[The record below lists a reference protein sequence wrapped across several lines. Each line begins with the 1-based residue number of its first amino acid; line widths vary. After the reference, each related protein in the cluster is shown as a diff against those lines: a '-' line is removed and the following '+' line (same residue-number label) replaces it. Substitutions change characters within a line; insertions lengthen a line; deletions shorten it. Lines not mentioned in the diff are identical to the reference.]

1 MGRKTQITKEII
13 LETALQM
20 LIREGYRAIT
30 VKTLAAEIGCST
42 QPIVW
47 HFETMNGFR
56 KAFFDYCIDFAKS
69 RFTVWNG
76 SLDELLAETARG
88 YITIA
93 CNMPHLFRF
102 VFVDNKED
110 CKASD
115 VVQKLQLDN
124 TKKIISLLCEEKGL
138 TEAQAAAFL
147 MNYEFYI
154 HGIASYTA
162 SGFVNYPEE
171 EIIAMTNRARDAFL
185 AYERESAYVC
195 AKP

>member
-13 LETALQM
+13 LETALAM
-20 LIREGYRAIT
+20 LLRDGYTSIT
-30 VKTLAAEIGCST
+30 IKTLAAEIGCST

-47 HFETMNGFR
+47 HFENMHGFR
-56 KAFFDYCIDFAKS
+56 KAFFEYCMDYAKS
-69 RFTVWNG
+69 QFTVWNG
-76 SLDELLAETARG
+76 SLDDLLTETARG

-110 CKASD
+110 CKTSD

-124 TKKIISLLCEEKGL
+124 TKKIIELLCKEKDL
-138 TEAQAAAFL
+138 TEPQAASFL

-171 EIIAMTNRARDAFL
+171 EIITMANRARDAFL
-185 AYERESAYVC
+185 AFEGR
-195 AKP
+195 

>member
-30 VKTLAAEIGCST
+30 IKTLAAEIGCST

-56 KAFFDYCIDFAKS
+56 KAFLDYCIDFAKS

-138 TEAQAAAFL
+138 TEAQATAFL

>member
-13 LETALQM
+13 LETALAM
-20 LIREGYRAIT
+20 LIRDGYSAINI
-30 VKTLAAEIGCST
+30 KTLAAEIGCST

-47 HFETMNGFR
+47 HFENMNGFR
-56 KAFFDYCIDFAKS
+56 QAFFEYCIDYAKS

-76 SLDELLAETARG
+76 SLDDLLAETARG

-93 CNMPHLFRF
+93 CNMPNLFRF
-102 VFVDNKED
+102 VFVDNKD
-110 CKASD
+110 D

-124 TKKIISLLCEEKGL
+124 TKKIIHLLCQEKGL
-138 TEAQAAAFL
+138 TESQAASFL

-171 EIIAMTNRARDAFL
+171 EIIAMANRAKEAFL
-185 AYERESAYVC
+185 EYERSNHRETQ
-195 AKP
+195 

>member
-13 LETALQM
+13 LKTALQM
-20 LIREGYRAIT
+20 LIRDGYESIT

-47 HFETMNGFR
+47 HFENMNGFR
-56 KAFFDYCIDFAKS
+56 KAFFEYCIEYAKS
-69 RFTVWNG
+69 QFTAWNG
-76 SLDELLAETARG
+76 SLDDLLTETARG

-93 CNMPHLFRF
+93 CNMPRLFRF

-110 CKASD
+110 CKASE

-124 TKKIISLLCEEKGL
+124 TTKIIELLCREKGL
-138 TEAQAAAFL
+138 TEAQAASFL

-154 HGIASYTA
+154 HGVASYTA
-162 SGFVNYPEE
+162 SGFVNYPEAD
-171 EIIAMTNRARDAFL
+171 IIAMANRARDAFL
-185 AYERESAYVC
+185 AYERL
-195 AKP
+195 

>member
-13 LETALQM
+13 LEAALKM
-20 LIREGYRAIT
+20 LIRDGYGAIT

-47 HFETMNGFR
+47 HFENMQKFR
-56 KAFFDYCIDFAKS
+56 QEFFYYCICYAKEQ
-69 RFTVWNG
+69 FTVWNG
-76 SLDELLAETARG
+76 SLDDLLTETARG
-88 YITIA
+88 YVTIA

-102 VFVDNKED
+102 VFVDNKEE
-110 CKASD
+110 CKNSD
-115 VVQKLQLDN
+115 AVQDLQLDN
-124 TKKIISLLCEEKGL
+124 TKKIIHLLCEEKGL
-138 TEAQAAAFL
+138 NEQQAASFL

-171 EIIAMTNRARDAFL
+171 EIIAMANKAKEAFL
-185 AYERESAYVC
+185 SNEFRQYN
-195 AKP
+195 

>member
-1 MGRKTQITKEII
+1 MGRKTQITREII

-20 LIREGYRAIT
+20 LIREGYGAIT

-42 QPIVW
+42 QPVVW
-47 HFETMNGFR
+47 HFENMNGFR
-56 KAFFDYCIDFAKS
+56 KAFFEYCIAYAKS
-69 RFTVWNG
+69 QFTVWNG
-76 SLDELLAETARG
+76 SLDDLLTETARG

-93 CNMPHLFRF
+93 CNMPNLFRF

-110 CKASD
+110 CKASE

-124 TKKIISLLCEEKGL
+124 TKKIIALLCREKGL
-138 TEAQAAAFL
+138 TEAQAASFL

-162 SGFVNYPEE
+162 SGFVNYPED
-171 EIIAMTNRARDAFL
+171 EIIAMANRARDAFL
-185 AYERESAYVC
+185 AYEGRGCYEA
-195 AKP
+195 

>member
-13 LETALQM
+13 LEAALQM
-20 LIREGYRAIT
+20 LIRDGYEAIT

-42 QPIVW
+42 QPVVW
-47 HFETMNGFR
+47 HFENMNGFR
-56 KAFFDYCIDFAKS
+56 KAFLDYCIDFAKS
-69 RFTVWNG
+69 RFAVWSD
-76 SLDELLAETARG
+76 SLDHMLAETARG

-93 CNMPHLFRF
+93 CNMPNLFRF
-102 VFVDNKED
+102 VFVDNKDE
-110 CKASD
+110 CRNSD

-124 TKKIISLLCEEKGL
+124 TKKIVHLLCEEKGL
-138 TEAQAAAFL
+138 TELQAASFL

-171 EIIAMTNRARDAFL
+171 EIIAMANRAKDAFL
-185 AYERESAYVC
+185 AYEVRC
-195 AKP
+195 

>member
-1 MGRKTQITKEII
+1 MVYITEVYMGRKTLITKEII

-20 LIREGYRAIT
+20 LIREGYEAIT

-47 HFETMNGFR
+47 HFENMNGFR
-56 KAFFDYCIDFAKS
+56 RAFFEYCIAYAKR

-76 SLDELLAETARG
+76 SLDDLLTETARG

-93 CNMPHLFRF
+93 CNLPNLFRF
-102 VFVDNKED
+102 VFVDNKDE
-110 CKASD
+110 CKNSD

-124 TKKIISLLCEEKGL
+124 TKRIIELLCQEKGL
-138 TEAQAAAFL
+138 TDHQAVSFL

-171 EIIAMTNRARDAFL
+171 EIIAMANRAKDAFL
-185 AYERESAYVC
+185 AYEGR
-195 AKP
+195 

>member
-20 LIREGYRAIT
+20 LIRDGYGAIT

-47 HFETMNGFR
+47 HFENMNGFR
-56 KAFFDYCIDFAKS
+56 KAFFEYCIDYAKS

-76 SLDELLAETARG
+76 SLDDLLTETARG

-93 CNMPHLFRF
+93 CNMPNLFRF
-102 VFVDNKED
+102 VFVDNKDE
-110 CKASD
+110 CKNSNA
-115 VVQKLQLDN
+115 VQKLQLDN
-124 TKKIISLLCEEKGL
+124 TKKIIALLCQEKGL
-138 TEAQAAAFL
+138 SELQAASFL

-171 EIIAMTNRARDAFL
+171 EIIAMANRAKDAFL
-185 AYERESAYVC
+185 VSEMR
-195 AKP
+195 